1 MKTTTAA
8 SFFVALSIVLLSVSA
23 PPLFAAQERLN
34 GEARE
39 ALTADLRLQD
49 GDSRTVTLPIRAGEV
64 LEVQAFMRF
73 ENVAG
78 YTQAVRVFLNGV
90 EMDTALDR
98 EENFEIS
105 DGREVRNF
113 LHYRGGWTVPL
124 TPSLASF
131 QYAPGRYEP
140 ADASFDPSKIRF
152 KIRKDYPE
160 GAKIKVVAKYDPETF
175 DELVVT
181 SIRAVASPEDS
192 R

>member
-1 MKTTTAA
+1 MKITTITSFLMA
-8 SFFVALSIVLLSVSA
+8 SSIAFVSLNG
-23 PPLFAAQERLN
+23 PTLFSAQESLD
-34 GEARE
+34 GVGRE
-39 ALTADLRLQD
+39 ALTEELRLQD
-49 GDSRTVTLPIRAGEV
+49 GQTETVTLPIRAGEV

-140 ADASFDPSKIRF
+140 AEASFDPSKIRF
-152 KIRKDYPE
+152 KIRDDYPE
-160 GAKIKVVAKYDPETF
+160 GAKIKVVAEYDPETF